1 MLPAVPGVL
10 RGARGTRFLRG
21 TLGRYTS
28 PAVLSPR
35 EALAQILAR
44 IPAPGRMESVPLA
57 AAQGRCLAALA
68 VSDVDLPPF
77 EKSMM
82 DGFALPSASL
92 AKGGGRLKVAGESR
106 AGVPFHGALP
116 PGSCVEIFTGA
127 ELPEGCDAV
136 EMVERVTR
144 EGEWVVFAE
153 PVKRGANVG
162 HRGEILKTG
171 DEVYGPRRRLS
182 AADLSVLASVGGD
195 PVPVYVRPRV
205 SVLTTG
211 DELVPPRV
219 RPGRGQIREGNT
231 FFLAAACAAMGCTV
245 VRSGVVPDDPMLL
258 ELAFGTALD
267 DSDVLVTTGGVS
279 VGKYDLVGRAFEALG
294 VEPLLHKVAVK
305 PGKPIWFGMRGATP
319 VFGLPGN
326 PVSTLLGFEVFVR
339 AALVRMCGDDP
350 ELERERL
357 LRGRWAGKPEKG
369 GDRQNNLPARV
380 RQGEDGVSVL
390 EPLPFRGSA
399 DIVAAA
405 RADALAIVPAGGA
418 IRTDE
423 LIQYRPL

>member
-1 MLPAVPGVL
+1 MLPP
-10 RGARGTRFLRG
+10 
-21 TLGRYTS
+21 S
-28 PAVLSPR
+28 
-35 EALAQILAR
+35 EALARILAR
-44 IPAPGRMESVPLA
+44 IPSPARTESVPLA
-57 AAQGRCLAALA
+57 AAHGRCLAARA

-82 DGFALPSASL
+82 DGFALPSAGL
-92 AKGGGRLKVAGESR
+92 TRAGGRLKLVGESR
-106 AGVPFHGALP
+106 AGAPFHGALP

-136 EMVERVTR
+136 EMVERVRR
-144 EGEWVVFAE
+144 EGDWVVFDEA
-153 PVKRGANVG
+153 VKLGQNVS
-162 HRGEILKTG
+162 HRGEILRAG
-171 DEVYGPRRRLS
+171 EDVYAPRRRLS
-182 AADLSVLASVGGD
+182 AADLAVLAAIGGD

-219 RPGRGQIREGNT
+219 KPGRGQIREGNT
-231 FFLAAACAAMGCTV
+231 FYLAAACAALGCTV
-245 VRSGVVPDDPMLL
+245 VRCGVVPDDPMLL

-279 VGKYDLVGRAFEALG
+279 VGKYDLVGRTFEALG

-305 PGKPIWFGMRGATP
+305 PGKPIWFGMRGSTP

-326 PVSTLLGFEVFVR
+326 PVSALLGFEVFVR
-339 AALVRMCGDDP
+339 GALVRLCGDDP
-350 ELERERL
+350 VLERERI

-380 RQGEDGVSVL
+380 RAGEDGVSML

-405 RADALAIVPAGGA
+405 RADALAIVPAGGE
-418 IRTDE
+418 IRADE
-423 LIQYRPL
+423 MIEYRPL

>member
-1 MLPAVPGVL
+1 MQTP
-10 RGARGTRFLRG
+10 
-21 TLGRYTS
+21 S
-28 PAVLSPR
+28 
-35 EALAQILAR
+35 EALASILAR
-44 IPAPGRMESVPLA
+44 IPAPSRTESVPLA
-57 AAQGRCLAALA
+57 TALGRRLAARA

-82 DGFALPSASL
+82 DGFALASASL
-92 AKGGGRLKVAGESR
+92 PSGGGRLKLAGESR
-106 AGVPFHGALP
+106 AGVPFHGALEG
-116 PGSCVEIFTGA
+116 GSCVEIFTGA
-127 ELPEGCDAV
+127 ELPEGCDSV
-136 EMVERVTR
+136 EMIEHVRR
-144 EGEWVVFAE
+144 EGDWVVFDHA
-153 PVKRGANVG
+153 VKRGTNVG
-162 HRGEILKTG
+162 HRGEILRTG
-171 DEVYGPRRRLS
+171 QTVFEPRRRLS
-182 AADLSVLASVGGD
+182 ATDLSVLAAIGGD
-195 PVPVYVRPRV
+195 PAPVYARPRV

-211 DELVPPRV
+211 DELVPPRA

-231 FFLAAACAAMGCTV
+231 FFLAAACAALGCEV

-267 DSDVLVTTGGVS
+267 DSDVLITTGGVS
-279 VGKYDLVGRAFEALG
+279 VGKYDLVGRTFEALG
-294 VEPLLHKVAVK
+294 VEPILHKVAVK

-339 AALVRMCGDDP
+339 AALARLCGDDP
-350 ELERERL
+350 AAERERI

-369 GDRQNNLPARV
+369 GDRQNNLPVRV
-380 RQGEDGVSVL
+380 RQSEDGVSVL

-405 RADALAIVPAGGA
+405 RADGLAIVPAGGE

-423 LIQYRPL
+423 LIEYRPL